1 MPNFPMGL
9 INSRAGAGFQDL
21 ALNHHNSMQTNGFTQ
36 YSQKTGDNLMVSCFI
51 YLVIFFRSWMSCVL
65 LQCCHEAMWEGGV
78 SWGVGGQTA
87 RKGMRYKNVRRAGN
101 KWRRAQW
108 IHRGQPEIKVGK
120 MVAGPDFLFQALGM
134 MNWVL
139 FFPPNST
146 RNLERK
152 TQMLK

>member
-9 INSRAGAGFQDL
+9 INSRTGAGFQDL

-51 YLVIFFRSWMSCVL
+51 YLGFFFRSWMSCVL
-65 LQCCHEAMWEGGV
+65 LRRCHEAMWEGGE
-78 SWGVGGQTA
+78 SWGV
-87 RKGMRYKNVRRAGN
+87 
-101 KWRRAQW
+101 
-108 IHRGQPEIKVGK
+108 RGPNSEKRHEIQECEASWKQVEESPVNSQRSAWNQGREN
-120 MVAGPDFLFQALGM
+120 GCRTWLFVPGFGDDELGA
-134 MNWVL
+134 
-139 FFPPNST
+139 FFPNST